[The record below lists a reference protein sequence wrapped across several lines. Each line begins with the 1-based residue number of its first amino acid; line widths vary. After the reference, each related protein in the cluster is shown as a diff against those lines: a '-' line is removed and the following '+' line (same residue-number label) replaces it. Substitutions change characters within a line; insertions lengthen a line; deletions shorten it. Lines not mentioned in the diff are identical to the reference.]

1 MAGLVDIKMKPKLL
15 IAFLIVGLIPMG
27 IIATYSMYTA
37 ELALEASSFR
47 QLEAVHGIKKI
58 QISELFQ
65 EKLVDLKL
73 LSQSR
78 IALDMYLKLETYHNS
93 ENVDPT
99 RPFPHRIEY
108 SQQMKGDD
116 AYLRAYAKA
125 YNYHD
130 IFIICAKH
138 GHVMYSVAKED
149 DLGTNLSLGPLRD
162 SGLGKIWR
170 KVIAS
175 GKTEFIDYAPYA
187 PSGSLPESFMG
198 TPLNDANGQRVGV
211 IVQQIS
217 LVLVDHIM
225 QERPGLGETGETF
238 LVGSDY
244 RMRSNAYLDSMGRS
258 VVASFKGTVEKN
270 GVDTEASREALAGRS
285 GRKIMSDYRGVNTII
300 SYGPIDILDTR
311 WAMEAKVD
319 MAEVDL
325 PLVAIRNSV
334 ILIAAIIAIL
344 VGIFAYWFA
353 NCLTIPVTKI
363 SATAK
368 SIAVGE
374 LDGENISPRKDE
386 IGVLMQSFN
395 QLIASTRE
403 IAAVADQI
411 AEGDLTVDVH
421 PRSQGDVLGNA
432 LANMAKNLREQ
443 MEEILDGSNV
453 LAASISQILTS
464 TTLLASSSVE
474 TATAVTQTA
483 TTLEEV
489 KQTAIVSAQKAKEV
503 SGGAQQIVSTVQS
516 GQASAQEA
524 ADGMTHIQE
533 QMASIAESI
542 VRFGE
547 QSQAIGEIVSAVDDL
562 AEQSNLLAV
571 NAAIEATRAGEEGKG
586 FGVVAEEIKSLAEQS
601 KQATGQVRTI
611 LNDIQKA
618 TGTAVQAAEQG
629 SKAVETGVDQC
640 MRAGE
645 AIRALND
652 AVTEAA
658 RNAMQ
663 IAASSQQQ
671 LVGVDQVAGAMVSI
685 KQASTQNVSSTQQVE
700 TVVHDLDEV
709 GQRLKGLVEMYRVV
723 R

>member
-1 MAGLVDIKMKPKLL
+1 MTVKRSAILMAAVFVLFL
-15 IAFLIVGLIPMG
+15 AFLLLFTILMSNNQWVLNESQVIRHKSYLVADELRESSDLLTRM
-27 IIATYSMYTA
+27 ARTYVLTGDSKY
-37 ELALEASSFR
+37 E
-47 QLEAVHGIKKI
+47 
-58 QISELFQ
+58 
-65 EKLVDLKL
+65 
-73 LSQSR
+73 
-78 IALDMYLKLETYHNS
+78 DMYWHILAVRNG
-93 ENVDPT
+93 N
-99 RPFPHRIEY
+99 
-108 SQQMKGDD
+108 
-116 AYLRAYAKA
+116 A
-125 YNYHD
+125 
-130 IFIICAKH
+130 
-138 GHVMYSVAKED
+138 
-149 DLGTNLSLGPLRD
+149 LRD
-162 SGLGKIWR
+162 SDHFMAPGKAI
-170 KVIAS
+170 KIKDLMINLNFTEQEF
-175 GKTEFIDYAPYA
+175 GKMKEAEDN
-187 PSGSLPESFMG
+187 S
-198 TPLNDANGQRVGV
+198 N
-211 IVQQIS
+211 S
-217 LVLVDHIM
+217 LVTTEIIAMNAVKGNFSDGQGGYTRKGEPDLEMARRIMFDAKYHSDKTDIMSPIGAFEDLLNARTKERVDSRVAVGDFYLEAIVLVVVLLGGWVCLVVWTLVKIVRIM
-225 QERPGLGETGETF
+225 GAEPAVLADIANQVELGNMDIAFRLREDDTNS
-238 LVGSDY
+238 VY
-244 RMRSNAYLDSMGRS
+244 RAMKTMVDAQNES
-258 VVASFKGTVEKN
+258 VQAANQLALRNLTVEIPI
-270 GVDTEASREALAGRS
+270 RS
-285 GRKIMSDYRGVNTII
+285 ES
-300 SYGPIDILDTR
+300 
-311 WAMEAKVD
+311 
-319 MAEVDL
+319 
-325 PLVAIRNSV
+325 
-334 ILIAAIIAIL
+334 
-344 VGIFAYWFA
+344 
-353 NCLTIPVTKI
+353 
-363 SATAK
+363 
-368 SIAVGE
+368 
-374 LDGENISPRKDE
+374 
-386 IGVLMQSFN
+386 
-395 QLIASTRE
+395 
-403 IAAVADQI
+403 
-411 AEGDLTVDVH
+411 
-421 PRSQGDVLGNA
+421 DVLGKA
-432 LANMAKNLREQ
+432 LANMAKNLRGQ
-443 MEEILDGSNV
+443 MGDILEGTNV
-453 LAASISQILTS
+453 MAASTNQILTA
-464 TTLLASSSVE
+464 TTQLTSSSVE

-503 SGGAQQIVSTVQS
+503 SGGAQQIVTTVQS

-586 FGVVAEEIKSLAEQS
+586 FGVVAEEIKSLAEHS

-685 KQASTQNVSSTQQVE
+685 KQASTQNATGTQQVE